1 MGTTMIQL
9 RDETTTTN
17 HYFGKL
23 LAVSSKADYR
33 QTKAKANSTTEHF

>member
-9 RDETTTTN
+9 RDETTTN

-33 QTKAKANSTTEHF
+33 QTRAKANSTTAHF